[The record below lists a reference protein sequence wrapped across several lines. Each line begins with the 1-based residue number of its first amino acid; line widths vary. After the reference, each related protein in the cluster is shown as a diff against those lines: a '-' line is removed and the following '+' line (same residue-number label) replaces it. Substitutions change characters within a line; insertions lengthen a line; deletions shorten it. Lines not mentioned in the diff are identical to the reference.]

1 MELMS
6 GHSKWSTIKR
16 KKGANDAKRGKLFA
30 KLIRGIE
37 VAGKNGG
44 ADPNNN
50 ASLYQA
56 ISKAKSNSVP
66 NSNIENALKR
76 ISGDS
81 SIGIFDEITYE
92 GYGPNGVA
100 VLVECLTDNRNRTS
114 SDVKATF
121 NKFGGSTGSPGSVNY
136 MFSRKAIFQ
145 FDEYKEE
152 VIDIAIDNNCI
163 DIQETENGVTFEFK
177 ASEFQKIDKIFRTS
191 DFNLV
196 NSEVAYLPSTSINLD
211 LSSFNQL
218 SKLIEALEDLDDV
231 QNVYANFDIDNK
243 LLDEAITQ

>member
-1 MELMS
+1 MS

-30 KLIRGIE
+30 KLIRAIE

-66 NSNIENALKR
+66 NTNIEKALKR

-81 SIGIFDEITYE
+81 SYGVFNEITYE
-92 GYGPNGVA
+92 GYGPSGVA
-100 VLVECLTDNRNRTS
+100 ILVECLTDNKNRTS

-121 NKFGGSTGSPGSVNY
+121 NKFDGSTGSPGSVNY
-136 MFSRKAIFQ
+136 LFERKAIFQ

-152 VIDIAIDNNCI
+152 IIDIAIDNNCI
-163 DIQETENGVTFEFK
+163 DIQENETGVTFEFNP
-177 ASEFQKIDKIFRTS
+177 SEFQKIDEIFRS
-191 DFNLV
+191 SEFNLV
-196 NSEVAYLPSTSINLD
+196 NSEVAYLPSTFINLD
-211 LSSFNQL
+211 LNAFNKL

-231 QNVYANFDIDNK
+231 QNVFANFDIDNK
-243 LLDEAITQ
+243 LLEEAITQ

>member
-1 MELMS
+1 MS

-37 VAGKNGG
+37 VAAKNGG

-66 NSNIENALKR
+66 NSNIDNALKR
-76 ISGDS
+76 MSGDS
-81 SIGIFDEITYE
+81 STESFDEITYE

-100 VLVECLTDNRNRTS
+100 ILVECVTDNRNRTS

-121 NKFGGSTGSPGSVNY
+121 NKYEGNTGSPGSVNY
-136 MFSRKAIFQ
+136 LFSRKAIFQ
-145 FDEYKEE
+145 FDEYKA
-152 VIDIAIDNNCI
+152 VSY
-163 DIQETENGVTFEFK
+163 THLT
-177 ASEFQKIDKIFRTS
+177 
-191 DFNLV
+191 
-196 NSEVAYLPSTSINLD
+196 LPTKRI
-211 LSSFNQL
+211 
-218 SKLIEALEDLDDV
+218 V
-231 QNVYANFDIDNK
+231 
-243 LLDEAITQ
+243 